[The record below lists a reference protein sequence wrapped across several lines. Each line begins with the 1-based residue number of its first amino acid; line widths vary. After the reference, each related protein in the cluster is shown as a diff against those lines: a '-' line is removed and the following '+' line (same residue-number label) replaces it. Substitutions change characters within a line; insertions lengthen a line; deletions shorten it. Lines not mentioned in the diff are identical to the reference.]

1 MEDTRNVG
9 SSVYVLFL
17 LENTILITP
26 KIVIDPMYNK
36 VEDAN
41 MNSICDRILTAYKE
55 GYLNS
60 DLSFN
65 ADKYLNNLVYY
76 NNFVSFISA
85 KNNNLIKGITS
96 IAEKCQYNMNDITI
110 TMLSI
115 YKENE
120 VVNVRDLAYDVMNI

>member
-1 MEDTRNVG
+1 MEDTKNVG

-36 VEDAN
+36 IYDTN
-41 MNSICDRILTAYKE
+41 MKSICDRILTAYKE

-76 NNFVSFISA
+76 NSFVSFISA

-96 IAEKCQYNMNDITI
+96 IAEKCQYNMNETTI

-120 VVNVRDLAYDVMNI
+120 VVNIRDLAYDVMNI

>member
-9 SSVYVLFL
+9 SPVYVLFL

-36 VEDAN
+36 INDAN
-41 MNSICDRILTAYKE
+41 MKSICDRILTAYKE

-65 ADKYLNNLVYY
+65 TDKYLSNLVYY
-76 NNFVSFISA
+76 NSFVSFISA
-85 KNNNLIKGITS
+85 KNNNLMKGITN
-96 IAEKCQYNMNDITI
+96 IAEKCQYNTNEITI

-120 VVNVRDLAYDVMNI
+120 VVNIRDLAYDVMNI

>member
-76 NNFVSFISA
+76 NSFVSFISA